1 MLPKRTKV
9 ISVFNNKGGVG
20 KTTITW
26 NLGDALAR
34 QGKKVLLIDFD
45 PQSNL
50 SIAIL
55 GKRFQNI
62 LPSPNTPYGTTVRAF
77 LQPFLQNDG
86 QLQLYTH
93 KGFHTHHDV
102 DLIASDAWL
111 NVYSESLS
119 VGSDLLTGNGLEKY
133 SIINRIIEEA
143 NSSCYYDYVLIDLPP
158 SFSNLVRIAFYSSNY
173 FIVPCTSDIFC
184 SYCVELIGETLP
196 RFINEWQLGCGQY
209 NRNNPHNQKYLN
221 LGKPMFAGWIF
232 NGYDTRKPKNK
243 LKGEIM
249 VADQLM
255 ASNIAKSVKRFAIR
269 IEEETKNDPLII
281 QNKPN
286 DMFYFGGIEDMNIL
300 IQNSM
305 WLNCPITKLSK
316 MEPVKLRKIRPL
328 RNRAVWSQNQVDQIQ
343 KLTIAFLQIANNI
356 IKFCI

>member
-1 MLPKRTKV
+1 MTKV

-34 QGKKVLLIDFD
+34 KGKKVLLIDFD

-143 NSSCYYDYVLIDLPP
+143 NRSCSYDYVLIDLPP

-209 NRNNPHNQKYLN
+209 NRNNPHSRKYLN

-232 NGYDTRKPKNK
+232 NGYDTRKPKHQ
-243 LKGEIM
+243 LTREIM
-249 VADQLM
+249 AADNVM
-255 ASNIAKSVKRFAIR
+255 ASDIAKSVQRFALKMQ
-269 IEEETKNDPLII
+269 EETNEALII
-281 QNKPN
+281 KNKPN
-286 DMFYFGGIEDMNIL
+286 EVFYLGGIEDMNIL

-305 WLNCPITKLSK
+305 WLNCPITKLSR
-316 MEPVKLRKIRPL
+316 MVPVKTRRIRTL
-328 RNRAVWSQNQVDQIQ
+328 SNRAAWSPNQFSQIQ
-343 KLTIAFLQIANNI
+343 QLQKAFMRIADNTINY
-356 IKFCI
+356 CI